1 MIKIKRLQNDSLQIV
16 SILRLALS
24 PPDFCKEKTQL
35 QNLFF
40 LFVSQKGDEVGRQSG
55 GKVVTFF
62 SFFTP
67 TANMSEVAK
76 SNTTLYLNIIGTA
89 GRGAAP
95 VSRKQ
100 PTRGRAAREELITVS
115 ASHLIIIVRSSPPRR
130 EIREPPWCF
139 CFFSLCA
146 TANMAS
152 SGRVEGGKKALG

>member
-1 MIKIKRLQNDSLQIV
+1 
-16 SILRLALS
+16 
-24 PPDFCKEKTQL
+24 
-35 QNLFF
+35 
-40 LFVSQKGDEVGRQSG
+40 
-55 GKVVTFF
+55 
-62 SFFTP
+62 
-67 TANMSEVAK
+67 MSKVAK

-139 CFFSLCA
+139 FFFFSSALLLTWQVA
-146 TANMAS
+146 GGWRGVKKRWAKLKREPPE
-152 SGRVEGGKKALG
+152 SGGEQTNAKQGEDSRKSRRHPHVTSTFIKEKKKAWMRNH